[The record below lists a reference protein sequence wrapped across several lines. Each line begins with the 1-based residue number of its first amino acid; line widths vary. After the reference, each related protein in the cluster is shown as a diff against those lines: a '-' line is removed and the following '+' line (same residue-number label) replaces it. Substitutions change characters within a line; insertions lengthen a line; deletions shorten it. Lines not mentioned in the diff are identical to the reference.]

1 MEQYIDYSGQAGFFE
16 ADEVYG
22 QSTSQ
27 RTSDFDQHKATAGSL
42 SQRAKSA
49 YYNANMPHTINCDIK
64 PRLTKEQHDILEAHF
79 QKQHKPNTNT
89 KKQVAENLGVSL
101 DKVNVSAFSICRY
114 RCAAA
119 KTWQ

>member
-1 MEQYIDYSGQAGFFE
+1 MDRYIDYSSQAGFHE
-16 ADEVYG
+16 AGDSLG
-22 QSTSQ
+22 QGNLQHPTGY
-27 RTSDFDQHKATAGSL
+27 DQHNAANSMAH
-42 SQRAKSA
+42 RAKSA
-49 YYNANMPHTINCDIK
+49 FFNAGMPHAINCDIK

-101 DKVNVSAFSICRY
+101 DKVNVSFIAGDEMGWLH
-114 RCAAA
+114 A